1 MSPDANWR
9 SLDGGQYNTHGN
21 PRWQGSMA
29 PMTGED
35 SSKEQG
41 PPLSLAGYIVANF
54 NLSTIRVG
62 RLM

>member
-1 MSPDANWR
+1 
-9 SLDGGQYNTHGN
+9 
-21 PRWQGSMA
+21 
-29 PMTGED
+29 MTGED

-62 RLM
+62 RGY